1 VQALNPVVFP
11 AVYLCYAAADRALAA
26 DIAAFLERG
35 ADVRVFL
42 EDGEMQAGEDLAA
55 KAREGRM
62 ADVVLVLFSRSS
74 MPSRWPRAQWEGPL
88 VTEPAAEGVRIGF
101 VKCDDCVPPRVLEP
115 RFDYDGLNLR
125 GLRKLKRWV
134 RDRQAAYRPPEPVP
148 GAVYEGG
155 NAGHLEADLEILG
168 IAIADRPGVET
179 IGSIALAFEF
189 VQAFGEDFD
198 EVLRLELESGARTLA
213 ALAGDLAAQLGM
225 RLEGDLPSN
234 LQRLREFC
242 AARRFLLLMEG
253 GLTDGGVMDGGLTDG
268 GLTDGGLTDGGLTD
282 GGLEPAPGQFIF
294 GGRCSTLIVSGTG
307 PEANADLLRPI
318 QRALSSPDSPPEW
331 AELCAMA
338 RSGRRLTR
346 DAGRM
351 AECFELMQQWH
362 AAAAERDDRAVLS
375 ESARE
380 MVWILEGWGR
390 TEEARRL
397 EYRRATEFDEQMRL
411 F

>member
-1 VQALNPVVFP
+1 MQALNPAVF
-11 AVYLCYAAADRALAA
+11 LCYAAADRALAA

-42 EDGEMQAGEDLAA
+42 EEGEMQAGGDLAA

-62 ADVVLVLFSRSS
+62 ADVVLVLFSRSA

-101 VKCDDCVPPRVLEP
+101 VKCDDCVPPPVLKP
-115 RFDYDGLNLR
+115 RFDYDGLNLG

-134 RDRQAAYRPPEPVP
+134 RDRAATWRPPEPVP
-148 GAVYEGG
+148 GAAYEGG
-155 NAGHLEADLEILG
+155 HQSRLEAGRLEADLEILG

-179 IGSIALAFEF
+179 ITSIALAFEF
-189 VQAFGEDFD
+189 AQSFGEDFD
-198 EVLRLELESGARTLA
+198 EVFRLEAGARTLA
-213 ALAGDLAAQLGM
+213 ALAGDLATQLGM

-234 LQRLREFC
+234 LERLREFC
-242 AARRFLLLMEG
+242 RARRFLLLI
-253 GLTDGGVMDGGLTDG
+253 DGALMDGVAVDG
-268 GLTDGGLTDGGLTD
+268 VLMDGAH
-282 GGLEPAPGQFIF
+282 EPAPGQLIF
-294 GGRCSTLIVSGTG
+294 GGRCSTLMVSEAG
-307 PEANADLLRPI
+307 PESNGDPLRPI
-318 QRALSSPDSPPEW
+318 QRAFHCSDSPLGW
-331 AELCAMA
+331 AERSALA
-338 RSGRRLTR
+338 RLGRRLAR
-346 DAGRM
+346 EQGRM

-362 AAAAERDDRAVLS
+362 AAAGERDDRAVLS

-390 TEEARRL
+390 TEEAERL
-397 EYRRATEFDEQMRL
+397 EYVRATEFDQQMRL

>member
-1 VQALNPVVFP
+1 VQALNPAVF
-11 AVYLCYAAADRALAA
+11 LCYAAGDRVLAA

-42 EDGEMQAGEDLAA
+42 EEGEMQAGEDLAA

-88 VTEPAAEGVRIGF
+88 VSEPAAEGVRIGF
-101 VKCDDCVPPRVLEP
+101 VKCDDCAPPRVLAPQFE
-115 RFDYDGLNLR
+115 YDGLNLR
-125 GLRKLKRWV
+125 GLRQLKRWV
-134 RDRQAAYRPPEPVP
+134 RDRAATYRPPVEFRS
-148 GAVYEGG
+148 GYEGR
-155 NAGHLEADLEILG
+155 LEADLEILG
-168 IAIADRPGVET
+168 IAIADRPGAET

-198 EVLRLELESGARTLA
+198 EVFRVESAGRTLA

-234 LQRLREFC
+234 LDRLGEFC
-242 AARRFLLLMEG
+242 SARRFLVL
-253 GLTDGGVMDGGLTDG
+253 MDGVH
-268 GLTDGGLTDGGLTD
+268 
-282 GGLEPAPGQFIF
+282 EPPPQLIF
-294 GGRCSTLIVSGTG
+294 GGRCSTLIVSEAG
-307 PEANADLLRPI
+307 PEASTDALRPI
-318 QRALSSPDSPPEW
+318 QRALSSRDLALEW

-338 RSGRRLTR
+338 RLGRRL
-346 DAGRM
+346 AHEQGRM

-362 AAAAERDDRAVLS
+362 TAAGEEDDRAALS

-390 TEEARRL
+390 TEEAERL
-397 EYRRATEFDEQMRL
+397 EYRPATEFDEQIRL